1 MIFYEIHLS
10 SFLLNYTLKL
20 NDVVLQKERKG
31 ESLTETFKVNEWI
44 FEGINV
50 LALSIHDVEDN
61 IPAGSKISVSLYKL
75 SEDHSNKFML
85 VEYLFENDD
94 KVLSDQNQEFVVK
107 KLPFNNAKYDELKLI
122 ELDSELITDFF
133 TTFNKYYNA
142 VKEKDIE
149 AVMSYHKFRAQEY
162 ENRYFE
168 DHNTRYAKLKK
179 ALEYSF
185 KNEFMLLRP
194 PNCEKLNLHLF
205 GHLITVDYADYDFPL
220 VTFTNK
226 SATST
231 TSYPT
236 YWALNKNDEFVIYR

>member
-1 MIFYEIHLS
+1 MTFYEVHLS

-20 NDVVLQKERKG
+20 NDVVLQKERKR

-50 LALSIHDVEDN
+50 LSLSILDIEDN
-61 IPAGSKISVSLYKL
+61 IPPGSKISVSLYKL
-75 SEDHSNKFML
+75 IEGQSNKVML
-85 VEYLFENDD
+85 AEYLLDNGDE
-94 KVLSDQNQEFVVK
+94 VLSDQNQEFFIK
-107 KLPFNNAKYDELKLI
+107 KLPFNNVKYNELKLI
-122 ELDSELITDFF
+122 ELDSELMAEFF

-149 AVMSYHKFRAQEY
+149 EVMSYHKYRAQEY

-168 DHNTRYAKLKK
+168 DHNTRYSKLKK

-194 PNCEKLNLHLF
+194 PHCEKLNLHLF

-220 VTFTNK
+220 ITFTNK
-226 SATST
+226 LATST

-236 YWALNKNDEFVIYR
+236 YWALNENDEFVIYR